1 MGDQHA
7 PAATRFSRAFGYCAS
22 VAEPGLLGPPPQ
34 PTGPRGCSW
43 ASGYDPQSPILFV
56 VLFPLLPAL
65 DNKPRLAQKPD
76 RCVGILVAEK
86 ISR

>member
-1 MGDQHA
+1 MISMRLPPPVSVVHSA
-7 PAATRFSRAFGYCAS
+7 IAAN
-22 VAEPGLLGPPPQ
+22 VAKFGLLGPPLQ

-56 VLFPLLPAL
+56 VLSPLLPAL

-76 RCVGILVAEK
+76 LCVGILVAEK
-86 ISR
+86 TSR